1 MKPGRRPPGPLPLF
15 SACAAA
21 LVLLVLP
28 AWSLDPYRALTQY
41 LRRSWT
47 SDQGLPQNSVQAI
60 AQTPDGFVWLATQEG
75 LARFDGVEFEV
86 HSAATDPAFSVNNVQ
101 SLLVS
106 GDGTLWVGTEGG
118 GVVRRTAAGFQ
129 ALRIP
134 ENARSRSVR
143 CLAEAPAGTVWA
155 GTSGGLLRV
164 SGDHLEEVVSSER
177 LQKNGVNA
185 LVPDGRGG
193 LWLGTYGRG
202 IFRFREGLLEPA
214 PFQDRLPSPRI
225 YTLLAGDG
233 EELWI
238 GTEGGGLC
246 RWDGKDLRRF
256 TSSDG
261 LPSRMVYTLL
271 RTPDGSLWVG
281 TYGEG
286 LFRYRNGRF
295 ENLSSRQG
303 LSNDVVLSLLLD
315 REGNLWAGT
324 NGGGVNL
331 LEDGRVLCFGAP
343 EGLPENMV
351 SAVLEDRKGG
361 LWVGTYGAGLVRIE
375 KGRVAAVYDRKDG
388 FPDDNVYALA
398 EDDGG
403 DLWVGTGAGLGRF
416 RNGRWT
422 FWRGRDGLPGE
433 MIYALLPEPGGA
445 LWIGTGGACIA
456 RFQRGRFETFDR
468 QKGLASRTVVCLGRD
483 GKGRLLAGTY
493 DGLCRWEGERF
504 TVLGQK
510 QGFAHNGVFSL
521 LTDGDGA
528 LWAGTY
534 GGGLH
539 RVLQDRAFPIRR
551 KDGLFDDV
559 VYTVL
564 DDGRGRLWMS
574 CNRGI
579 FAVEKA
585 QARAFA
591 EGRAP
596 AVSCLSL
603 GKADGMRS
611 PECNGG
617 SQPAGWRL
625 RDGRLCFPTTQGL
638 VFVDPE
644 ALRPGPPPPV
654 VLEGATYDGRP
665 FPGPSPSPTLPPGK
679 GNLEFRYA
687 ALRFAGLE
695 KVRYAY
701 RLEGFEQE
709 WHDAGTRRTA
719 FYTNI
724 PHGSYRF
731 VVRATAGDGAMDP
744 RGASLAFRIEPHFY
758 ETRAFLALVAFLVLL
773 LGFLFYAARV
783 AQLKARQRELERLV
797 ALRTAEL
804 ARALQ
809 KVESQAEE
817 LRQFNTRLR
826 EKVREQFEQIVRDK
840 RLTKYFP
847 RKLVD
852 KILLSE
858 EDVSLATE
866 RRMVTTFFTD
876 LRGFTRLS
884 DTTEPERVTEILN
897 AHLSEMAASI
907 EAHGGTLARFMGDGI
922 LGFFGTPDEMDPV
935 TQAESA
941 CRMALDMQARMAALV
956 EKLGL
961 PRGEDGLALRIGIH
975 QDLVTVGNFGSPD
988 HVEFTALGR
997 GVNLAKR
1004 LEEGCPPG
1012 SILVTESLARRV
1024 LHRFDFGP
1032 TESRRFKGFQEAVE
1046 VRLLLGE
1053 KHRPAP
1059 GEKVFPS

>member
-1 MKPGRRPPGPLPLF
+1 MPSR
-15 SACAAA
+15 A
-21 LVLLVLP
+21 
-28 AWSLDPYRALTQY
+28 LDPQRALTQY

-60 AQTPDGFVWLATQEG
+60 AQTPDGFIWLATQEG
-75 LARFDGVEFEV
+75 LARFDGVDFEIF
-86 HSAATDPAFSVNNVQ
+86 SAATDPAFSVNNVL

-106 GDGTLWVGTEGG
+106 ADGTLWAGTEGG
-118 GVVRRTAAGFQ
+118 GVVRRTPSGFQ
-129 ALRIP
+129 SLPLP
-134 ENARSRSVR
+134 ENLRNRTVRS
-143 CLAEAPAGTVWA
+143 LAEAPVGTLWV

-164 SGDHLEEVVSSER
+164 SGDRLEEVVPSER
-177 LQKNGVNA
+177 LQKAGVNA
-185 LVPDGRGG
+185 MAPDGRGG

-202 IFRFREGLLEPA
+202 VFRFREGAVEPA
-214 PFQDRLPSPRI
+214 PFQERLPSPRI
-225 YTLLAGDG
+225 YALRSDDEGN
-233 EELWI
+233 LWL

-246 RWDGKDLRRF
+246 RWDGKDLHAF
-256 TSSDG
+256 TAEEG
-261 LPSRMVYTLL
+261 LPSRMVYSLL
-271 RTPDGSLWVG
+271 RAPDGTLWVG

-315 REGNLWAGT
+315 REGNLWVGT

-331 LEDGRVLCFGAP
+331 LEDGRVLCLGTP

-351 SAVLEDRKGG
+351 STVLEDRKGT

-375 KGRVAAVYDRKDG
+375 RGRVAAVYDRKDG

-398 EDDGG
+398 EDGGG
-403 DLWVGTGAGLGRF
+403 DLWVGTGAGLGLF
-416 RNGRWT
+416 RGGKWT
-422 FWRGRDGLPGE
+422 FWRERDGLPVE

-445 LWIGTGGACIA
+445 LWIGTGGSCIA
-456 RFQRGRFETFDR
+456 RFHRGRFETYDR
-468 QKGLASRTVVCLGRD
+468 QKGLASRTVVCLGHD
-483 GKGRLLAGTY
+483 AQGRLLAGTY
-493 DGLCRWEGERF
+493 DGLCRWEGDHF
-504 TVLGQK
+504 SVLGRE
-510 QGFAHNGVFSL
+510 QGFAHSGIFSL
-521 LTDGDGA
+521 LPDEDGT

-539 RVLQDRAFPIRR
+539 RVQGGRAVPIRR

-574 CNRGI
+574 CNRGV
-579 FAVEKA
+579 FSVEKA
-585 QARAFA
+585 EARAFA

-596 AVSCLSL
+596 GVSCLSL

-665 FPGPSPSPTLPPGK
+665 FPGSSPAPDLPPGK

-709 WHDAGTRRTA
+709 WHDAGARRTA

-731 VVRATAGDGAMDP
+731 VVRAIGGDGAVDP
-744 RGASLAFRIEPHFY
+744 RGASLAFRIQPHFY
-758 ETRAFLALVAFLVLL
+758 ETKAFAALVVLL
-773 LGFLFYAARV
+773 AVLAGFLFYAARV
-783 AQLKARQRELERLV
+783 ARLKARQRELERLV
-797 ALRTAEL
+797 ALRTDEL
-804 ARALQ
+804 AQALQ
-809 KVESQAEE
+809 KVESQAAE
-817 LRQFNTRLR
+817 LREFNTRLR

-866 RRMVTTFFTD
+866 RRTVTTFFTD

-884 DTTEPERVTEILN
+884 DTTDPERVTEILN
-897 AHLSEMAASI
+897 AHLTEMAAAI

-922 LGFFGTPDEMDPV
+922 LGFFGAPDDMDPV
-935 TQAESA
+935 LQARSA
-941 CRMALDMQARMAALV
+941 CRMALHMQARMTALV
-956 EKLGL
+956 ERLGL
-961 PRGEDGLALRIGIH
+961 PRGEEGLALRIGIH
-975 QDLVTVGNFGSPD
+975 QDQVTVGNFGSPD

-1004 LEEGCPPG
+1004 LEEACPPG
-1012 SILVTESLARRV
+1012 SVLVTDTLAQKV
-1024 LHRFDFGP
+1024 LDRFDFGP
-1032 TESRRFKGFQEAVE
+1032 PESRRFKGFLEE
-1046 VRLLLGE
+1046 VVVRRLLGE
-1053 KHRPAP
+1053 KSPP
-1059 GEKVFPS
+1059 PP

>member
-1 MKPGRRPPGPLPLF
+1 MSLRRRPSAHL
-15 SACAAA
+15 SVWAACAAA
-21 LVLLVLP
+21 LALLALP
-28 AWSLDPYRALTQY
+28 AGALDPRRALTQY

-60 AQTPDGFVWLATQEG
+60 AQTPDGFLWLATQEG
-75 LARFDGVEFEV
+75 LARFDGVDFEV

-106 GDGTLWVGTEGG
+106 ADGTLWVGTEGG
-118 GVVRRTAAGFQ
+118 GVVRRTPLGFE
-129 ALRIP
+129 ALEIP

-143 CLAEAPAGTVWA
+143 CLAEAPAGTLWV
-155 GTSGGLLRV
+155 GTAGGLLRV
-164 SGDHLEEVVSSER
+164 AGDRLEEVVPSER
-177 LQKNGVNA
+177 LQKSGVNA
-185 LVPDGRGG
+185 IVPDGRGG

-202 IFRFREGLLEPA
+202 IFHFRDGTLEPA
-214 PFQDRLPSPRI
+214 PFQDRLPSQRI
-225 YTLLAGDG
+225 YTLRAGEG
-233 EELWI
+233 GELWI

-246 RWDGKDLRRF
+246 RWDGRELHRF
-256 TSSDG
+256 TASEG
-261 LPSRMVYTLL
+261 LPSRMVYALL
-271 RTPDGSLWVG
+271 PTPDGSLWVG

-295 ENLSSRQG
+295 ESLSSRQG
-303 LSNDVVLSLLLD
+303 LSNDVVLSLFLD

-351 SAVLEDRKGG
+351 SAVLEDRKGT
-361 LWVGTYGAGLVRIE
+361 LWVGTYGAGLVQIE
-375 KGRVAAVYDRKDG
+375 KGRVEAVHDRKDG

-398 EDDGG
+398 EDEAG
-403 DLWVGTGAGLGRF
+403 DLWVGTGAGLGRY
-416 RNGRWT
+416 RGGRWT
-422 FWRGRDGLPGE
+422 FWRERDGLPGE
-433 MIYALLPEPGGA
+433 MIYALLPEAGGA
-445 LWIGTGGACIA
+445 LWIGTGGACVA
-456 RFQRGRFETFDR
+456 RFQKGSFETFDR
-468 QKGLASRTVVCLGRD
+468 SKGLASRTVVCLGRD
-483 GKGRLLAGTY
+483 ARGRLLAGTY
-493 DGLCRWEGERF
+493 DGLCRREGDRF
-504 TVLGQK
+504 TVLGQP
-510 QGFAHNGVFSL
+510 QGFAHNEIFSL
-521 LTDGDGA
+521 LQDGDGA
-528 LWAGTY
+528 LWVGTY

-539 RVLQDRAFPIRR
+539 RVQGDRAVPIRR

-574 CNRGI
+574 SNRGI
-579 FAVEKA
+579 FSVQKDE
-585 QARAFA
+585 ARAFA
-591 EGRAP
+591 EGRAQTVP
-596 AVSCLSL
+596 CLSL

-638 VFVDPE
+638 VFVDPD

-665 FPGPSPSPTLPPGK
+665 FPPSASSLTLPPGK

-709 WHDAGTRRTA
+709 WRDAGTRRTA
-719 FYTNI
+719 YYTNI

-731 VVRATAGDGAMDP
+731 VVRATAGDGAVDP
-744 RGASLAFRIEPHFY
+744 SGASLAFRIEPHFY
-758 ETRAFLALVAFLVLL
+758 ETRAFLALVVFLALL
-773 LGFLFYAARV
+773 AGFLFYAARV
-783 AQLKARQRELERLV
+783 ARLKARQRELERLV

-804 ARALQ
+804 ASALR
-809 KVESQAEE
+809 KVESQAAE
-817 LRQFNTRLR
+817 LREFNTRLR

-852 KILLSE
+852 RILLSE

-866 RRMVTTFFTD
+866 RRTVTTFFTD

-922 LGFFGTPDEMDPV
+922 LGFFGAPDEMDPV
-935 TQAESA
+935 LQARSA

-956 EKLGL
+956 ERLGL
-961 PRGEDGLALRIGIH
+961 PRGQDGLALRIGVH
-975 QDLVTVGNFGSPD
+975 QDLVTVGNFGSQD

-1004 LEEGCPPG
+1004 LEEACPPG
-1012 SILVTESLARRV
+1012 SVLVTESLAQKV
-1024 LHRFDFGP
+1024 LDRFDFGP
-1032 TESRRFKGFQEAVE
+1032 PERRLFKGFQEEVE

-1053 KHRPAP
+1053 KRPP
-1059 GEKVFPS
+1059 GS

>member
-1 MKPGRRPPGPLPLF
+1 MRSGRRGWGHF
-15 SACAAA
+15 STWTACAVA
-21 LVLLVLP
+21 LALFVLP
-28 AWSLDPYRALTQY
+28 AGALDPNRQLTQY
-41 LRRSWT
+41 LKRSWT

-60 AQTPDGFVWLATQEG
+60 AQTSEGFLWLATQEG
-75 LARFDGVEFEV
+75 LARFDGVDFEV

-106 GDGTLWVGTEGG
+106 SDGTLWVGTEGG
-118 GVVRRTAAGFQ
+118 GVVRRTPFGFE
-129 ALRIP
+129 ALKAP
-134 ENARSRSVR
+134 ENPRSRSVR
-143 CLAEAPAGTVWA
+143 CFAEEPQGTVWA

-164 SGDHLEEVVSSER
+164 SGDRLEEVVPSER
-177 LQKNGVNA
+177 LQKGGINS
-185 LVPDGRGG
+185 LVPDGEGG
-193 LWLGTYGRG
+193 LWVGTYGRG
-202 IFRFREGLLEPA
+202 VFRLRNGTLEPS
-214 PFQDRLPSPRI
+214 PFQERLPSFRI
-225 YTLLAGDG
+225 YTLLAGEDG
-233 EELWI
+233 ELWI

-246 RWDGKDLRRF
+246 RWDGKDLHRF
-256 TSSDG
+256 SAEKG

-271 RTPDGSLWVG
+271 RAPDGSLWVG

-286 LFRYRNGRF
+286 LFRYNKGRF

-303 LSNDVVLSLLLD
+303 LSNDVVLSLFLD

-331 LEDGRVLCFGAP
+331 LEDGRVLCFGVP

-351 SAVLEDRKGG
+351 SVVLEDRKGT

-375 KGRVAAVYDRKDG
+375 RGRIEAVYDRKDG

-398 EDDGG
+398 EDAAG

-416 RNGRWT
+416 HRGGWT
-422 FWRGRDGLPGE
+422 FWRERDGLPGE
-433 MIYALLPEPGGA
+433 MIYALLPEPDGA
-445 LWIGTGGACIA
+445 LWVGTGGACIA
-456 RFQRGRFETFDR
+456 RFQGGRFEIFDR
-468 QKGLASRTVVCLGRD
+468 TKGLASRTVVCLGRD
-483 GKGRLLAGTY
+483 GDERLLAGTY
-493 DGLCRWEGERF
+493 DGLCRLEGDRF
-504 TVLGQK
+504 EVLDRRR
-510 QGFAHNGVFSL
+510 GFAHNGIFSL
-521 LTDGDGA
+521 LEEPGGA
-528 LWAGTY
+528 LWVGTY

-539 RVLQDRAFPIRR
+539 RVQDDRAVPIRR

-564 DDGRGRLWMS
+564 DDGLGRLWMS

-579 FAVEKA
+579 FSVEKA
-585 QARAFA
+585 EAQAFV
-591 EGRAP
+591 EGRTQN
-596 AVSCLSL
+596 VSCLWL

-638 VFVDPE
+638 VFVDPQ

-665 FPGPSPSPTLPPGK
+665 FPGSTPSPELPPGK

-687 ALRFAGLE
+687 ALQFAGLE
-695 KVRYAY
+695 KIRYAY
-701 RLEGFEQE
+701 RLEGFEEE

-731 VVRATAGDGAMDP
+731 VVRATGGDGAVDL
-744 RGASLAFRIEPHFY
+744 RGASLTFRIRPHFY
-758 ETRAFLALVAFLVLL
+758 ETRTFVALVTLLVLL
-773 LGFLFYAARV
+773 AGFLLYVARV

-804 ARALQ
+804 ARAL
-809 KVESQAEE
+809 KMVESQAEE
-817 LRQFNTRLR
+817 LRQFNLRLR

-852 KILLSE
+852 KILLSDQ
-858 EDVSLATE
+858 DVSLDTE
-866 RRMVTTFFTD
+866 RRTVTTFFTD
-876 LRGFTRLS
+876 LRGFTHLS

-897 AHLSEMAASI
+897 AHLTEMAASI

-922 LGFFGTPDEMDPV
+922 LGFFGAPDEMDPV
-935 TQAESA
+935 LQAESA
-941 CRMALDMQARMAALV
+941 CRMALHMQERMRALI
-956 EKLGL
+956 ERLGL
-961 PRGEDGLALRIGIH
+961 PPGQDGLALRIGIH

-1004 LEEGCPPG
+1004 LEEACPPG
-1012 SILVTESLARRV
+1012 SVLVTETLARKV

-1032 TESRRFKGFQEAVE
+1032 PESRRFKGFQDE
-1046 VRLLLGE
+1046 VTVCLLLEE
-1053 KHRPAP
+1053 KRPAV
-1059 GEKVFPS
+1059 G